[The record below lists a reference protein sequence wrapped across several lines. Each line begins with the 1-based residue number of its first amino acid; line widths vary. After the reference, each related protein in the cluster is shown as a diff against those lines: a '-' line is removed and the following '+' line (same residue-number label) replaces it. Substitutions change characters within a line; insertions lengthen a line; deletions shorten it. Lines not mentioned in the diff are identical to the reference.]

1 MWDLDDLCNVFL
13 VYYYCYCCCQVL
25 RMLLFV
31 REGGREGKKKK
42 ASFDRGYFAEVK
54 WMQELEVGLEPTIY

>member
-13 VYYYCYCCCQVL
+13 VYYYCYCCYQVL

-31 REGGREGKKKK
+31 REGGREEKKRKPRLTEGT
-42 ASFDRGYFAEVK
+42 SQR
-54 WMQELEVGLEPTIY
+54 